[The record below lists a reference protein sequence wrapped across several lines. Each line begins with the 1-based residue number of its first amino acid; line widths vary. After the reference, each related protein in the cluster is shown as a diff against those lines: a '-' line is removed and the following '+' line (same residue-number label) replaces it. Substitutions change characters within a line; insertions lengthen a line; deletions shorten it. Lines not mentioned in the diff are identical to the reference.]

1 MFLTSDGE
9 DHIMQNGQLI
19 EVPADRFSQRPQVF
33 PVPRR
38 RLNPWAWRIGLIL
51 ALIAVG
57 AAALLTV
64 IGKRALYDMLITFA
78 FTMGLLA
85 APLWLFAERPTH

>member
-1 MFLTSDGE
+1 MIPGGE
-9 DHIMQNGQLI
+9 DHSMQNGQLI
-19 EVPADRFSQRPQVF
+19 DTERFTQRPQVF
-33 PVPRR
+33 LMARR

-64 IGKRALYDMLITFA
+64 TGERALSDMLITFA
-78 FTMGLLA
+78 FTMGLLTA
-85 APLWLFAERPTH
+85 GMWLFAQRPPH